1 VPNPIPAV
9 RSPGSAP
16 ERRLDDEFA
25 VTLPGALAF
34 GLLGGDRGF
43 GAGLGRGAERTGGAF
58 PLLGILPNW
67 EKYILLRE
75 YIMADESSPTLP
87 TPGGSNDLKSFKV
100 ANVPKVTYQD
110 PQSISTNYG
119 WGMPVD
125 FVLPKT
131 IGKVLDMVL
140 QIDVTVT
147 GEVDTFLP
155 PTPYWFER
163 LETSLGG
170 SAPIET
176 VNKDEN
182 FLESLMFLDVQDF
195 QTIAPMVNINS
206 NGSFKTSGSTNAIK
220 TGRYFLPLWANCLMT
235 AQPYLRGFNS
245 EWKLRFVLSNLQ
257 PTLLPAPGS
266 NPNAVAI
273 TGLRLLITEAQ
284 LPPNIEQRIAYKHSK
299 GIVYDTINRVRH
311 IDTKA
316 ISSGDNEFTLT
327 TFGNESAG
335 LVCYI
340 RAADNSTDYSKLG
353 VRGKAS
359 FINLRD
365 AQGNAYYAT
374 NLDTDFNL
382 YFYAPWTTTREPL
395 ADNTCTN
402 NYTLPFS
409 ANLSAVLAD
418 GRDLGAYALSGKE
431 KAVLTLS
438 AADVTANA
446 SALGSTQ
453 VFVAVSYDYLRIKV
467 KGGNARVSYNR

>member
-1 VPNPIPAV
+1 MEDNASPN
-9 RSPGSAP
+9 
-16 ERRLDDEFA
+16 
-25 VTLPGALAF
+25 
-34 GLLGGDRGF
+34 
-43 GAGLGRGAERTGGAF
+43 
-58 PLLGILPNW
+58 
-67 EKYILLRE
+67 
-75 YIMADESSPTLP
+75 LP
-87 TPGGSNDLKSFKV
+87 TPSGSKDPASFKV

-140 QIDVTVT
+140 QIDITVT
-147 GEVDTFLP
+147 GDTETFLP

-182 FLESLMFLDVQDF
+182 FLECLMFLDLQDF
-195 QTIAPMVNINS
+195 QTIAPMVNINT
-206 NGSFKTSGSTNAIK
+206 NGSFKNGSSGGGAAANKIK

-235 AQPYLRGFNS
+235 SQPYIRGFNS

-257 PTLLPAPGS
+257 PTLGKTGEGS
-266 NPNAVAI
+266 AATVAVN
-273 TGLRLLITEAQ
+273 GLRLLITEAQ
-284 LPPNIEQRIAYKHSK
+284 LPPNIEQRLAYKHSK
-299 GIVYDTINRVRH
+299 GITYETVNRVRH
-311 IDTKA
+311 VDTKT
-316 ISSGDNEFTLT
+316 IGSGDNEFTLT

-335 LVCYI
+335 LILYI
-340 RAADNSTDYSKLG
+340 RAADDSTNYARLG
-353 VRGKAS
+353 LRGHAS
-359 FINLRD
+359 YVNLRD

-374 NLDTDFNL
+374 NLDTNFNL

-395 ADNTCTN
+395 ADKTCNN

-409 ANLSAVLAD
+409 ANLSAVLSD

-431 KAVLTLS
+431 KAVLSLT
-438 AADVTANA
+438 ADDVTNNG
-446 SALGSTQ
+446 SVLGTNQ